1 MTPLRL
7 MQKLKL
13 TPINEYK
20 LRLGNSLI
28 HMHPD
33 YINPYLALAL
43 FLAALIYAAARH
55 FPEQ

>member
-1 MTPLRL
+1 